1 MKKVIWIGGSPDSGK
16 TTVAKALVRKY
27 QMDYYDYD
35 LYEDKHHQLMASGSK
50 EGEIEIPSSPEDV
63 WLHTSKENLL
73 SWAHQSFNGRFPYV
87 LRDLSKYQTSSTILA
102 EGFGLTPE
110 LVFPYLDH
118 PKDAVWIISS
128 EEKKREMM
136 LKRNKMNG
144 MFNDPEKEIQAEE
157 NMLQRDL
164 KIGSMI
170 KEQADELGLSVIHVD
185 KNTSIEQVYNT
196 VEKQFER
203 ILHCY

>member
-1 MKKVIWIGGSPDSGK
+1 VDHQIQVKQQLQKV
-16 TTVAKALVRKY
+16 LVKKY
-27 QMDYYDYD
+27 QIGYYDYD
-35 LYEDKHHQLMASGSK
+35 LYEDKHHQLMAGNSK
-50 EGEIEIPSSPEDV
+50 EEEIENPSSPEDL
-63 WLHTSKENLL
+63 WLHTSTESLL

-87 LRDLSKYQTSSTILA
+87 LRDLSKYQTSSPILA

-110 LVFPYLDH
+110 LVYPYLGH
-118 PKDAVWIISS
+118 PKDAIWIISS

-136 LKRNKMNG
+136 LKRNKMSG

-164 KIGSMI
+164 KIGIMI
-170 KEQADELGLSVIHVD
+170 KEQADELGLNVIHVD
-185 KNTSIEQVYNT
+185 KNTSIEQVYKI
-196 VEKQFER
+196 VEKHFER